1 MTLEA
6 LNKRIKTT
14 TDLREIVSTM
24 KVLSSVSIGPY
35 EKAFASLTE
44 YSKTVRDAFWGF
56 MLESDFILPNNKKS
70 KENHYLAVLI
80 GTDNGLVGKFN
91 RDILAFAQNYFK
103 DQQINLDNVY
113 YLCVGKRLGAM
124 TQTAVG
130 TKLHGTYAIS
140 NSLKE
145 IGSIASTVLVKINE
159 IISKTDTTKVFV
171 FHNQKE
177 SGSTQKPKASQ
188 LIPLPYDEL
197 IQLKKNKWDGKSL
210 PILPENTQGMLLGL
224 MHEYLTVVLT
234 GGLTASLAAEH
245 YTRMINMQQ
254 AEKNIDKSLEDM
266 NLAYQQARQTQI
278 TDELIDI
285 VSGAEAMKPKKKQDN
300 FMTNEVCA

>member
-1 MTLEA
+1 MTLES

-35 EKAFASLTE
+35 EKALTALTQ
-44 YSKTVRDAFWGF
+44 YSQNIRDAFVGF
-56 MLESDFILPNNKKS
+56 LLSSDFILSSDKTAKNP
-70 KENHYLAVLI
+70 HVLAVLI

-91 RDILAFAQNYFK
+91 RDVLTFAQNHLTEMAVP
-103 DQQINLDNVY
+103 LDNVT
-113 YLCVGKRLGAM
+113 YLCIGKRLGVL
-124 TQTAVG
+124 TETAVNDR
-130 TKLHGTYAIS
+130 LESTYAIS

-145 IGSIASTVLVKINE
+145 IGSIASTLLIKINAVLSHQN
-159 IISKTDTTKVFV
+159 ISKVLV
-171 FHNQKE
+171 FHNYKEIGAAKQKV
-177 SGSTQKPKASQ
+177 AQ
-188 LIPLPYDEL
+188 LMPLPYDDL
-197 IQLKKNKWDGKSL
+197 IKLKKQKWTGQSL
-210 PILPENTQGMLLGL
+210 PMIPEDITGMLSGL
-224 MHEYLTVVLT
+224 MHEYLTVTLT
-234 GGLTASLAAEH
+234 GAITASLAAEH

-285 VSGAEAMKPKKKQDN
+285 VSGAEAMKPKKKEDN
-300 FMTNEVCA
+300 FMTNKVMA